1 LLYAAISDFRLS
13 GRITTVL
20 KWSRVRLYLSIL
32 SCEGMFATWRERIQF
47 APAPK
52 PRPEA
57 AGRGGQPLALPRF
70 YDYAGALHIHS
81 TYSDGAGT
89 VGQIAEA
96 ANEAGLDFLVLCD
109 HSSLQART
117 DGQDGWRGRTLVL
130 IGTEVTTDT
139 GHLLALDVPDSFLP
153 APGDAV
159 EAQQAILG
167 SGGLGFVALP
177 CDLKDHWRDFD
188 RFQEGMGLE
197 VFNLSA
203 IARTKIN
210 IPTLAE
216 VWRRY
221 KSRRPLRAFHLV
233 SARPARELKLWDTL
247 TAAPGP
253 GLPARRVVGIA
264 SLDAHAV
271 MKFARRSYPFPTYE
285 ETFRTLRT
293 HLVTAQPLSR
303 GEVPVRERAAA
314 GKRDAAHVHETLAA
328 GHCYMAYDNYAD
340 PTGFVFE
347 AGPAQTSQ
355 SSQTIQSS
363 GKPPA
368 SLMGD
373 DITLPVS
380 ARERPG
386 IMLTA
391 QSPRTRSLVRLYKD
405 GRQVAAARGG
415 RLEYAVTEPGVYRV
429 EVFLYRYR
437 LGNLCLG
444 AKPWI
449 FSNPIY
455 VQPAA
460 ISAGISA
467 AQGDQAAAPRSA

>member
-1 LLYAAISDFRLS
+1 M
-13 GRITTVL
+13 L

-32 SCEGMFATWRERIQF
+32 TCEGLFATLRERIQY
-47 APAPK
+47 APAPAAK
-52 PRPEA
+52 PGLPR
-57 AGRGGQPLALPRF
+57 RSGQSLGLPRF

-89 VGQIAEA
+89 VGEIAQA
-96 ANEAGLDFLVLCD
+96 ANQAGLDFLVLCD

-117 DGQDGWRGRTLVL
+117 DGQDGWRGRTLIL

-139 GHLLALDVPDSFLP
+139 GHLLALDVPDDFLP
-153 APGDAV
+153 APHEAV
-159 EAQQAILG
+159 AAQRAIAQ

-177 CDLKDHWRDFD
+177 CDLKDHWRDFG
-188 RFQEGMGLE
+188 RLQEGTGLE

-210 IPTLAE
+210 LPALAE

-221 KSRRPLRAFHLV
+221 HSRSPQSAFHLV
-233 SARPARELKLWDTL
+233 SARPTPELRLWDRL
-247 TAAPGP
+247 TAPAQP

-293 HLVTAQPLSR
+293 HLVTSRPLSYGEPPAGR
-303 GEVPVRERAAA
+303 GKAARE
-314 GKRDAAHVHETLAA
+314 KDDALVHGALQS

-340 PTGFVFE
+340 PTGFIFE
-347 AGPAQTSQ
+347 AGPPQPIPTQAAPNR
-355 SSQTIQSS
+355 
-363 GKPPA
+363 PPLA
-368 SLMGD
+368 LMGD
-373 DITLPVS
+373 ALTFPVETGP
-380 ARERPG
+380 ARPAFVL
-386 IMLTA
+386 IA
-391 QSPRTRSLVRLYKD
+391 QAPRTRSLVRLYKD
-405 GRQVAAARGG
+405 GRLVAAARGG
-415 RLEYAVTEPGVYRV
+415 RLEYAVQTPGVYRV
-429 EVFLYRYR
+429 EVFLYKHR
-437 LGNLCLG
+437 LGSLCLN

-460 ISAGISA
+460 LPAVQATAGQGGQGAAQISAS
-467 AQGDQAAAPRSA
+467 

>member
-1 LLYAAISDFRLS
+1 
-13 GRITTVL
+13 VL

-32 SCEGMFATWRERIQF
+32 TCEGLFATLRERIQY
-47 APAPK
+47 APPPPAKPAP
-52 PRPEA
+52 P
-57 AGRGGQPLALPRF
+57 GRGGQTLGLPRF

-89 VGQIAEA
+89 VCEIAQA
-96 ANEAGLDFLVLCD
+96 ANQAGLDFLILCD
-109 HSSLQART
+109 HSSLQARV
-117 DGQDGWRGRTLVL
+117 DGQDGWRGRTLIL

-139 GHLLALDVPDSFLP
+139 GHLLALDVPDDFLP
-153 APGDAV
+153 APHEAV
-159 EAQQAILG
+159 AAQRAIAQ

-177 CDLKDHWRDFD
+177 CDLKDHWRDFG
-188 RFQEGMGLE
+188 RLQEGTGLE

-210 IPTLAE
+210 LPALAE

-221 KSRRPLRAFHLV
+221 HSRRPQSAFHLV
-233 SARPARELKLWDTL
+233 SARPASELRLWDRL
-247 TAAPGP
+247 TAPAQP

-271 MKFARRSYPFPTYE
+271 MKFARRSYPFPTSE

-293 HLVTAQPLSR
+293 HLVTARPLSYGEPPGGR
-303 GEVPVRERAAA
+303 GKAARE
-314 GKRDAAHVHETLAA
+314 KDDALVHGALQS

-347 AGPAQTSQ
+347 AGPAQPVPNRS
-355 SSQTIQSS
+355 
-363 GKPPA
+363 PLA
-368 SLMGD
+368 LMGD
-373 DITLPVS
+373 ALTFPTETG
-380 ARERPG
+380 ANRPAFLL
-386 IMLTA
+386 IA
-391 QSPRTRSLVRLYKD
+391 QTPRTRSLVRLYKD
-405 GRQVAAARGG
+405 GRLVAAARGG
-415 RLEYAVTEPGVYRV
+415 RLEYAVRAPGVYRV
-429 EVFLYRYR
+429 EVFLYKHRV
-437 LGNLCLG
+437 GSLCLG

-460 ISAGISA
+460 LPAV
-467 AQGDQAAAPRSA
+467 QAAVGQGGQGTAQINAG

>member
-1 LLYAAISDFRLS
+1 LQILRLA
-13 GRITTVL
+13 GGNETGELAVL

-32 SCEGMFATWRERIQF
+32 TCEGLFATLRERIQY
-47 APAPK
+47 APPPPEK
-52 PRPEA
+52 PVVS
-57 AGRGGQPLALPRF
+57 GRGGQSLGVPRF

-89 VGQIAEA
+89 VGQIAQA
-96 ANEAGLDFLVLCD
+96 ANQAGLDFLVLCD
-109 HSSLQART
+109 HSSLQARA
-117 DGQDGWRGRTLVL
+117 DGQDGWRGRTLIL

-139 GHLLALDVPDSFLP
+139 GHLLALAVPDSYLP
-153 APGDAV
+153 APHEAV
-159 EAQQAILG
+159 AAQRAIQQ

-177 CDLKDHWRDFD
+177 CDLKDHWRDFSLLQD
-188 RFQEGMGLE
+188 GIGLE

-210 IPTLAE
+210 LPALAE

-221 KSRRPLRAFHLV
+221 HSRRPQRAFHLV
-233 SARPARELKLWDTL
+233 SARPTQELRLWDRL
-247 TAAPGP
+247 MAPPEP

-293 HLVTAQPLSR
+293 HVVTAQPLSY
-303 GEVPVRERAAA
+303 GEAPANRRKSARE
-314 GKRDAAHVHETLAA
+314 KDDALVHGALAS

-347 AGPAQTSQ
+347 AGPANSPSTQM
-355 SSQTIQSS
+355 
-363 GKPPA
+363 PLA
-368 SLMGD
+368 LMGD
-373 DITLPVS
+373 ALTLPLASDADRS
-380 ARERPG
+380 AFV
-386 IMLTA
+386 LTA
-391 QSPRTRSLVRLYKD
+391 QAPRTRSLVRLYKD
-405 GRQVAAARGG
+405 GRLVAAARGG
-415 RLEYAVTEPGVYRV
+415 RLEYPVHAPGVYRV

-437 LGNLCLG
+437 LGSLCLG

-455 VQPAA
+455 VQPA
-460 ISAGISA
+460 SLPA
-467 AQGDQAAAPRSA
+467 ALATQGDKGTSVQAKM

>member
-1 LLYAAISDFRLS
+1 
-13 GRITTVL
+13 VL

-32 SCEGMFATWRERIQF
+32 TCEGLFATLRERLQY
-47 APAPK
+47 APAPAVRVE
-52 PRPEA
+52 PAP
-57 AGRGGQPLALPRF
+57 RGGQTLGLPRF

-89 VGQIAEA
+89 VGEIAQA
-96 ANEAGLDFLVLCD
+96 ANGVGLDYLVLCD

-139 GHLLALDVPDSFLP
+139 GHLLALDVPDNFLP
-153 APGDAV
+153 APDDAV
-159 EAQQAILG
+159 QAQQSILN

-188 RFQEGMGLE
+188 RFQDGIGLE

-210 IPTLAE
+210 LPALAE

-221 KSRRPLRAFHLV
+221 HSRKPLRAFHLV
-233 SARPARELKLWDTL
+233 SARPTQELRLWDSLMTPPQ
-247 TAAPGP
+247 PGQP
-253 GLPARRVVGIA
+253 SRRIVGIA

-293 HLVTAQPLSR
+293 HLLTSQPLSY
-303 GEVPVRERAAA
+303 GETPAGDRAAA
-314 GKRDAAHVHETLAA
+314 TKRDMALVHDALAA
-328 GHCYMAYDNYAD
+328 GHCYMAYDNFAD
-340 PTGFVFE
+340 PTGFTFV
-347 AGPAQTSQ
+347 ATPA
-355 SSQTIQSS
+355 
-363 GKPPA
+363 KAA
-368 SLMGD
+368 STRLPLALMGD
-373 DITLPVS
+373 ALTVPALTPDS
-380 ARERPG
+380 PG
-386 IMLTA
+386 FVLTA

-405 GRQVAAARGG
+405 GLLVAAARGG
-415 RLEYAVTEPGVYRV
+415 RLQYPVREPGVYRA
-429 EVFLYRYR
+429 EVFLYKHR
-437 LGNLCLG
+437 LGNLCLN

-455 VQPAA
+455 LQPAPLP
-460 ISAGISA
+460 A
-467 AQGDQAAAPRSA
+467 ASPSPMDTELAEGFSTPRF

>member
-1 LLYAAISDFRLS
+1 M
-13 GRITTVL
+13 L

-47 APAPK
+47 APAPLTK
-52 PRPEA
+52 PEDT
-57 AGRGGQPLALPRF
+57 GRGGQTLALPRF

-89 VGQIAEA
+89 VEQIADA
-96 ANEAGLDFLVLCD
+96 ANQAGLDFLVLCD

-159 EAQQAILG
+159 EAQQAILRN
-167 SGGLGFVALP
+167 GGLGFVALP

-210 IPTLAE
+210 LPTLAE

-247 TAAPGP
+247 TAPRGP

-293 HLVTAQPLSR
+293 HLVTPLPLSR
-303 GEVPVRERAAA
+303 GEVPARERTEA
-314 GKRDAAHVHETLAA
+314 GKKDAVRVHELLAA

-347 AGPAQTSQ
+347 AGPEN
-355 SSQTIQSS
+355 S
-363 GKPPA
+363 GHASDKPPV

-373 DITLPVS
+373 AVTLPVFEGQS
-380 ARERPG
+380 PRLA
-386 IMLTA
+386 LLA

-405 GRQVAAARGG
+405 GQLIAAARGG
-415 RLEYAVTEPGVYRV
+415 RLEYAVSEPGVYRV

-437 LGNLCLG
+437 LGSLCLG

-455 VQPAA
+455 VQPA
-460 ISAGISA
+460 STPAGASP
-467 AQGDQAAAPRSA
+467 AQGGQAAAQVGG

>member
-1 LLYAAISDFRLS
+1 
-13 GRITTVL
+13 VL

-32 SCEGMFATWRERIQF
+32 TCEGLFATLRERIQY
-47 APAPK
+47 APPPAAK
-52 PRPEA
+52 PVP
-57 AGRGGQPLALPRF
+57 AGRGGQSLGLPRF

-89 VGQIAEA
+89 VGEIAQA

-109 HSSLQART
+109 HSSLQARA
-117 DGQDGWRGRTLVL
+117 DGQDGWRGRTLIL

-139 GHLLALDVPDSFLP
+139 GHLLALDVPDDFLP
-153 APGDAV
+153 APHEAV
-159 EAQQAILG
+159 AAQRAIAQ

-177 CDLKDHWRDFD
+177 CDLKDHWRDFG
-188 RFQEGMGLE
+188 RLQEGTGLE

-210 IPTLAE
+210 LPALAE

-221 KSRRPLRAFHLV
+221 RGRRPQSAFHLV
-233 SARPARELKLWDTL
+233 SARPAPELRLWDRL
-247 TAAPGP
+247 TAPAQP

-293 HLVTAQPLSR
+293 HLVTARPLSY
-303 GEVPVRERAAA
+303 GEPPVGCGKTARE
-314 GKRDAAHVHETLAA
+314 KDDALVHGALQS

-347 AGPAQTSQ
+347 ASPAQ
-355 SSQTIQSS
+355 IVPNR
-363 GKPPA
+363 PPLA
-368 SLMGD
+368 LMGD
-373 DITLPVS
+373 ALTFPAETGASRS
-380 ARERPG
+380 AFLL
-386 IMLTA
+386 IA
-391 QSPRTRSLVRLYKD
+391 QAPRTRSLVRLYKD
-405 GRQVAAARGG
+405 GRLVAAARGG
-415 RLEYAVTEPGVYRV
+415 RLEYAVRAPGVYRV
-429 EVFLYRYR
+429 EVFLYKHRV
-437 LGNLCLG
+437 GSLCLG

-460 ISAGISA
+460 LPAVQAAVGQGGQGAAQISAG
-467 AQGDQAAAPRSA
+467 

>member
-1 LLYAAISDFRLS
+1 M
-13 GRITTVL
+13 L

-52 PRPEA
+52 LRLEVT
-57 AGRGGQPLALPRF
+57 GRGGQTLALPRF

-89 VGQIAEA
+89 VAQIAEA
-96 ANEAGLDFLVLCD
+96 ANQAGLDFLVLCD
-109 HSSLQART
+109 HSSLQARV

-153 APGDAV
+153 ASGDAV
-159 EAQQAILG
+159 EAQKSILG

-188 RFQEGMGLE
+188 RFQDGIGLE

-210 IPTLAE
+210 LPTLAE

-221 KSRRPLRAFHLV
+221 KSRSPLRAFHLV
-233 SARPARELKLWDTL
+233 SARPDRELKLWDTL
-247 TAAPGP
+247 TTAPGP

-271 MKFARRSYPFPTYE
+271 MKFARRTYPFPTYE

-293 HLVTAQPLSR
+293 HLVMAQPLSH
-303 GEVPVRERAAA
+303 GEVPEGEQMEA
-314 GKRDAAHVHETLAA
+314 GKQDAARVHATLAA

-347 AGPAQTSQ
+347 ASPNS
-355 SSQTIQSS
+355 
-363 GKPPA
+363 

-373 DITLPVS
+373 AVTLPSFEVDTDRQSPGITLI
-380 ARERPG
+380 AR
-386 IMLTA
+386 
-391 QSPRTRSLVRLYKD
+391 SPRTRSLVRLYKD
-405 GRQVAAARGG
+405 GHLIAAARGG
-415 RLEYAVTEPGVYRV
+415 RLDYAVAGPGVYRV
-429 EVFLYRYR
+429 EVFLYRTR
-437 LGNLCLG
+437 LGSLCLG
-444 AKPWI
+444 SKPWI

-455 VQPAA
+455 VQPATVA
-460 ISAGISA
+460 SVPVPVPGSE
-467 AQGDQAAAPRSA
+467 AAAPRS